1 MTDRRQVRVPD
12 QFFDRL
18 DLLLPQ
24 ERSADGLPSGA
35 DFLLHEMPK
44 IIDALAEDH
53 LGVTLPVADVD
64 DVRMLS
70 SRVFGFVMRP
80 ALTRRSSTTRSHG
93 DREYEGPR
101 RARSVAAASPRR
113 ELPGRHRRVRTS

>member
-1 MTDRRQVRVPD
+1 MTGRRQVRVTD

-44 IIDALAEDH
+44 IIDALAEDY

-64 DVRMLS
+64 DVRMLITS
-70 SRVFGFVMRP
+70 GIMVAFIVV
-80 ALTRRSSTTRSHG
+80 
-93 DREYEGPR
+93 YVV
-101 RARSVAAASPRR
+101 VAADGGI
-113 ELPGRHRRVRTS
+113 ELVSLDLER

>member
-1 MTDRRQVRVPD
+1 MTGRRQVRVTD

-64 DVRMLS
+64 DVRMLITS
-70 SRVFGFVMRP
+70 GIM
-80 ALTRRSSTTRSHG
+80 
-93 DREYEGPR
+93 
-101 RARSVAAASPRR
+101 VAFIVVYVVVAVDGGI
-113 ELPGRHRRVRTS
+113 ELVSLDLER